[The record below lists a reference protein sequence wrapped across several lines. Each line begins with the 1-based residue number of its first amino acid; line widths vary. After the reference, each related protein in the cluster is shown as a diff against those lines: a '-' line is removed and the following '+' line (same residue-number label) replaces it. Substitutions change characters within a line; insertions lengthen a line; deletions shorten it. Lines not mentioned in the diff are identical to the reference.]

1 MFNQARFDLILAL
14 TGEKMIDAAEA
25 MGISMAS
32 LYNKRHGKNDFT
44 SREIEAFCRHYMV
57 SPMDVFFEGLEDDLR
72 KARSHDKEGE
82 RSEPRTRTAPKGL
95 PQDEAHDTPEA
106 WGGPKKGAKA

>member
-1 MFNQARFDLILAL
+1 MFNKSRFDLILAL
-14 TGEKMIDAAEA
+14 TGEKMVDAAEA

-57 SPMDVFFEGLEDDLR
+57 SPMDVFFDGLEYDLR
-72 KARSHDKEGE
+72 RAR
-82 RSEPRTRTAPKGL
+82 
-95 PQDEAHDTPEA
+95 
-106 WGGPKKGAKA
+106 GGSKGAKA

>member
-1 MFNQARFDLILAL
+1 MFNKSRFDLILAL
-14 TGEKMIDAAEA
+14 TGEKMVDAAEA

-57 SPMDVFFEGLEDDLR
+57 SPMDVFFEGLEEDLR
-72 KARSHDKEGE
+72 RA
-82 RSEPRTRTAPKGL
+82 KG
-95 PQDEAHDTPEA
+95 
-106 WGGPKKGAKA
+106 GAKA

>member
-44 SREIEAFCRHYMV
+44 SREIEAFCRH
-57 SPMDVFFEGLEDDLR
+57 
-72 KARSHDKEGE
+72 
-82 RSEPRTRTAPKGL
+82 
-95 PQDEAHDTPEA
+95 
-106 WGGPKKGAKA
+106 

>member
-1 MFNQARFDLILAL
+1 MINQDRFDLIIAL

-25 MGISMAS
+25 MGISMSS
-32 LYNKRHGKNDFT
+32 LYNKRRGKNDFT

-72 KARSHDKEGE
+72 RARGGSKGEKA
-82 RSEPRTRTAPKGL
+82 
-95 PQDEAHDTPEA
+95 
-106 WGGPKKGAKA
+106 

>member
-1 MFNQARFDLILAL
+1 MFNKARFDLILAL
-14 TGEKMIDAAEA
+14 TGEKLVDAAEA

-57 SPMDVFFEGLEDDLR
+57 SPMDVFFDGLEYDLR
-72 KARSHDKEGE
+72 RARGGSKGEKA
-82 RSEPRTRTAPKGL
+82 
-95 PQDEAHDTPEA
+95 
-106 WGGPKKGAKA
+106 

>member
-14 TGEKMIDAAEA
+14 TGEKMVDAAEA

-57 SPMDVFFEGLEDDLR
+57 SPVDVFFDGLEYDLR
-72 KARSHDKEGE
+72 RARGGSKGEKA
-82 RSEPRTRTAPKGL
+82 
-95 PQDEAHDTPEA
+95 
-106 WGGPKKGAKA
+106 

>member
-14 TGEKMIDAAEA
+14 TGEKLVDAAEA
-25 MGISMAS
+25 MGISMAT

-44 SREIEAFCRHYMV
+44 SREIEAFCSHYKV

-72 KARSHDKEGE
+72 KPRSHDKG
-82 RSEPRTRTAPKGL
+82 A
-95 PQDEAHDTPEA
+95 
-106 WGGPKKGAKA
+106 AKA

>member
-1 MFNQARFDLILAL
+1 MFNQARFDLIIAL
-14 TGEKMIDAAEA
+14 TGEKMVDAAEA

-57 SPMDVFFEGLEDDLR
+57 SPMDVFFDGLEYDLR
-72 KARSHDKEGE
+72 RARGGSKGEKA
-82 RSEPRTRTAPKGL
+82 
-95 PQDEAHDTPEA
+95 
-106 WGGPKKGAKA
+106 

>member
-44 SREIEAFCRHYMV
+44 SREIEAFCRHY
-57 SPMDVFFEGLEDDLR
+57 EGLEDDLR
-72 KARSHDKEGE
+72 KARSHDKG
-82 RSEPRTRTAPKGL
+82 A
-95 PQDEAHDTPEA
+95 
-106 WGGPKKGAKA
+106 AKA

>member
-14 TGEKMIDAAEA
+14 TGEKMVDAAEA
-25 MGISMAS
+25 MGISMAT

-57 SPMDVFFEGLEDDLR
+57 SPMDVFFDGLEYDLR
-72 KARSHDKEGE
+72 RARGGSKGEKA
-82 RSEPRTRTAPKGL
+82 
-95 PQDEAHDTPEA
+95 
-106 WGGPKKGAKA
+106 

>member
-14 TGEKMIDAAEA
+14 TGEKMVDAAEA

-32 LYNKRHGKNDFT
+32 LYNKRHEKNDFT

-72 KARSHDKEGE
+72 KARSHDK
-82 RSEPRTRTAPKGL
+82 
-95 PQDEAHDTPEA
+95 
-106 WGGPKKGAKA
+106 GAAKT